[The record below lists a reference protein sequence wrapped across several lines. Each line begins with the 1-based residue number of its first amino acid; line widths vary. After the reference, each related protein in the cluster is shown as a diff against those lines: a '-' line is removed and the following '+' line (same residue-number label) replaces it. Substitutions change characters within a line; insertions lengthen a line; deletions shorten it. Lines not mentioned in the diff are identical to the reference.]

1 LVADQDVGTTA
12 WQSCAIEQMAAV
24 QIKGGPISLETF
36 GCVLW
41 RQWHLG
47 FDGFCQSSA
56 APLKKSQ

>member
-1 LVADQDVGTTA
+1 
-12 WQSCAIEQMAAV
+12 MAAV